1 MPTRP
6 TPLRLLLLVL
16 SVAAIAAA
24 TLVPLPQQAAS
35 TALTPWYCLLCGQE
49 GAVDVILNVALFVPL
64 GLMLGVLG
72 MRHWRAMLVGGGM
85 SLAVEL
91 LQATVVTGRDP
102 SLSDVLTNTLGTLLG
117 AMIGGLLPALWRPT
131 RVWARR
137 LAFTT
142 GVAWLAVVALTAL
155 GLQPDRADGPVQ
167 RLDAPVVPLLE
178 QFRGEVTSAAADSGT
193 GRLGLSATIITGPI
207 SDRLAPV
214 VQLDDGLRAPLAR
227 LGQLGQ
233 KPTFSRRLLATRAR
247 FHTPVVRLYGSVLPA
262 VPTAAAIEGS
272 FDSSVLRAA
281 ATVHGTRHEAVLP
294 LTPGSGWMLL
304 LPLGYPFDIHHE
316 WTSALWLGIPLLL
329 TGFWSGRAGARPMA
343 ALGGFVLLLGL
354 GLEAAPWLSALPRDG
369 TVAWL
374 VGLVALV
381 TGWMAGRK

>member
-6 TPLRLLLLVL
+6 TPFRLLLLAL

-24 TLVPLPQQAAS
+24 TLVPIPQQAAS

-49 GAVDVILNVALFVPL
+49 GSVDVILNVALFVPF
-64 GLMLGVLG
+64 GVMLGVFG
-72 MRHWRAMLVGGGM
+72 MRHWRAALVGGGM
-85 SLAVEL
+85 SLAIEL

-131 RVWARR
+131 RAWARY
-137 LAFTT
+137 LALAT
-142 GVAWLAVVALTAL
+142 GVAWLAVVGLTAV
-155 GLQPDRADGPVQ
+155 GLQPERAHGLVK
-167 RLDAPVVPLLE
+167 RLDAPTVPLLE
-178 QFRGEVTSAAADSGT
+178 QFRGDVTSAAADSEAGH
-193 GRLGLSATIITGPI
+193 LGLSATIITGPI

-214 VQLDDGLRAPLAR
+214 VELDDGSSTPLAR

-262 VPTAAAIEGS
+262 VPTAAAIEGA
-272 FDSSVLRAA
+272 FDRSVLRAA
-281 ATVHGTRHEAVLP
+281 ATVHGTRHEAALP

-304 LPLGYPFDIHHE
+304 LPLGYPFDIHHQ
-316 WTSALWLGIPLLL
+316 WTSALWLGLPLLL
-329 TGFWSGRAGARPMA
+329 TGFWTGRGGVRPA
-343 ALGGFVLLLGL
+343 AAVAGFVLLLGL
-354 GLEAAPWLSALPRDG
+354 GLEVVPWLSALPRDG
-369 TVAWL
+369 MVAWM

-381 TGWMAGRK
+381 TGWMVGRT